1 MPFLFFF
8 AMRSIKVGYTDELR
22 PATLGYA
29 VFLFLPFVGYSPKVM
44 MSSPGSVD
52 LHTQINA

>member
-1 MPFLFFF
+1 
-8 AMRSIKVGYTDELR
+8 MRSIKVGYTDELR